1 VRTVRHILLV
11 ILAFLVQ
18 TTWIHQVS
26 IFQIQPDLVVLVLVF
41 IALRTGPFEATLLG
55 FAIGLIKDAYA
66 PPDLGLTALA
76 KSIIGFAAGYTHS
89 RIQVDNPQVQ
99 VVLIFV
105 AVLVHEIIYYI
116 GYSGISLNDAP
127 YYWWRYGLGRAV
139 YTALCGLVY
148 SYALVGRRYLPV

>member
-1 VRTVRHILLV
+1 MRSLRHILLLV
-11 ILAFLVQ
+11 LAFLVQ

-26 IFQIQPDLVVLVLVF
+26 VFQIQPDLVVLVLVL

-55 FAIGLIKDAYA
+55 FGIGLVADAYA

-76 KSIIGFAAGYTHS
+76 KSVVGFMAGYTHS
-89 RIQVDNPQVQ
+89 RIQANNPPVQ

-148 SYALVGRRYLPV
+148 SYAALGRRFLPV